1 MNEYYEDILHQ
12 RDKRFKKII
21 RSVIKNDPDKDD
33 IIQEF
38 YIRFITYKDLFNKL
52 KGTQIYYYSTFVL
65 NQIVKTYNK
74 NNKYSEQIDVEYNA
88 NIEWYI
94 DRDLILNNLTMLS
107 HYERELIDLYY
118 IQQFNYRE
126 IHEMTKI
133 PITSLNLSIRK
144 AIQKIKKHYGV

>member
-12 RDKRFKKII
+12 KDKRFKKII

-38 YIRFITYKDLFNKL
+38 YIRFITYKELFNKL

-94 DRDLILNNLTMLS
+94 DKDLILNNLTMLS

>member
-12 RDKRFKKII
+12 KDKRFKKII

-38 YIRFITYKDLFNKL
+38 YIRFITYKELFNKL

>member
-12 RDKRFKKII
+12 KDKRFKKII

-94 DRDLILNNLTMLS
+94 DKDLILNNLTMLS

>member
-1 MNEYYEDILHQ
+1 MNEYYEDILQ
-12 RDKRFKKII
+12 QKDKRFKKII

-94 DRDLILNNLTMLS
+94 DRDLILNNLSMLN

-144 AIQKIKKHYGV
+144 SIQKIKKHYDV

>member
-1 MNEYYEDILHQ
+1 MNEYYEDILQ
-12 RDKRFKKII
+12 QKDKRFKKII

-74 NNKYSEQIDVEYNA
+74 TNKYSEEVDVEYNA

-94 DRDLILNNLTMLS
+94 DRDLILNNLSMLN

-144 AIQKIKKHYGV
+144 SIQKIKKHYDV